1 MTAATATPNPGTD
14 QKASQTFIREA
25 FIFLV
30 SHLVLMHQ
38 WDGHGAHAS
47 VPSVGL
53 VFALSLRIAAISS
66 AFMRALFDDKEV
78 PRPVHL

>member
-1 MTAATATPNPGTD
+1 
-14 QKASQTFIREA
+14 
-25 FIFLV
+25 
-30 SHLVLMHQ
+30 
-38 WDGHGAHAS
+38 
-47 VPSVGL
+47 L